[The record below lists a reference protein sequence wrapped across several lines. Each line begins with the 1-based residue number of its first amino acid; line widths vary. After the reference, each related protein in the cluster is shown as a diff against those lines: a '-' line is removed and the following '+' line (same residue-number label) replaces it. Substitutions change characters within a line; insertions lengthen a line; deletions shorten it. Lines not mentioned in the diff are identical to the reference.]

1 MRTNGKTWIRPLIKN
16 VPFFNQLN
24 FIFSTKDDEI
34 DDYDSDTY
42 LYGKKIILSDETQRI
57 LKKRLLTEFHHLNFC
72 TPENKDFTDQHTK
85 YENAEETK
93 YWKLTQLNWL
103 FDITKKEN
111 QDVRKF
117 IEDEVVKDIENF
129 NSEQRKI
136 VNARSMIYF
145 PYIIKLIKPFVQFNE
160 KKILRIFDSSITF
173 TKEFDY
179 FHEFKNV
186 FPIEFDEYVN
196 QHIKSIRKSIRYYI
210 IDDIDYYLWNDMDIE
225 FHTHLDYDI
234 EAVCKKYGVRITS
247 KLVKEIEDMAERP
260 FRNFP
265 KTKKRKNKKKAF
277 KKKKPSINKK
287 YKPKK
292 FDNIIDSYLPNDFD
306 DFNAIT
312 YLKSINEDKE
322 LIKVL
327 RKDLRR
333 DKSIL
338 EAFKENQTIFSAA
351 VEFLRHRYQNISS
364 YDYYSILDQFITE
377 YSQKLNIDQLI
388 LNELFFE
395 LAKDSFRHDFSITRS
410 QLEELIKRKKL
421 PIENG
426 RALSPII
433 IPDKNWFKFSA
444 HEFKVYFIVQYLIS
458 ITNDKSFKE
467 EVIEYSYEV
476 HVPNLLKIL
485 NLACPNRLTKIVII
499 PELNR
504 FVSHIDTTSEKSIIL
519 SIVKFFQAE
528 FELEWLKKERTFE
541 MSSSSNSESFIELI
555 LQYLE
560 IDFSVG
566 IFDIYFMKD
575 YYHEENLERNF
586 MEVKG
591 YHELYNRVITTL
603 PPEKKTYIFSDQE
616 AIYYNIKFLDFASD
630 DDNYKLL
637 KNVGFEKNM
646 LNLFDE
652 IKDKIRRTRIANNG

>member
-1 MRTNGKTWIRPLIKN
+1 MK
-16 VPFFNQLN
+16 
-24 FIFSTKDDEI
+24 
-34 DDYDSDTY
+34 
-42 LYGKKIILSDETQRI
+42 
-57 LKKRLLTEFHHLNFC
+57 EFHHLNFC
-72 TPENKDFTDQHTK
+72 NPESKDFTDQHTK

-117 IEDEVVKDIENF
+117 IEDEVFKDIENF
-129 NSEQRKI
+129 NSEQRQI
-136 VNARSMIYF
+136 VNTCSMIYF
-145 PYIIKLIKPFVQFNE
+145 PNIIKLIKPFVQSNK
-160 KKILRIFDSSITF
+160 KKILHIFHSSITF

-179 FHEFKNV
+179 FHEFKDV

-225 FHTHLDYDI
+225 FDTHLDYDI

-265 KTKKRKNKKKAF
+265 KAKKGKNKKKAF
-277 KKKKPSINKK
+277 KKRKPSINER
-287 YKPKK
+287 YEPKK
-292 FDNIIDSYLPNDFD
+292 FDNIIDGYLPNDFD
-306 DFNAIT
+306 DFNAIA

-327 RKDLRR
+327 RKDLRS

-338 EAFKENQTIFSAA
+338 EAFKGNQTIFSAV

-364 YDYYSILDQFITE
+364 YDYYSILDQLITE
-377 YSQKLNIDQLI
+377 YSQKLNINQLT

-395 LAKDSFRHDFSITRS
+395 LAKDSFRHEFSITRS
-410 QLEELIKRKKL
+410 QLEELIKRKRL

-476 HVPNLLKIL
+476 HEPNLLKIL
-485 NLACPNRLTKIVII
+485 NLACPIRLTKIVII
-499 PELNR
+499 PELDR
-504 FVSHIDTTSEKSIIL
+504 FVSQIDTTSEKSIIL

-528 FELEWLKKERTFE
+528 FELKWLKKERTFE

-575 YYHEENLERNF
+575 YYHGENLERNF

-591 YHELYNRVITTL
+591 YHELYSRVITTL
-603 PPEKKTYIFSDQE
+603 PPEKKTYIFNDQE
-616 AIYYNIKFLDFASD
+616 AIYYNIKFLDFAAN

-637 KNVGFEKNM
+637 KSVDFEKYV

-652 IKDKIRRTRIANNG
+652 IKDKIRKTRTANNG